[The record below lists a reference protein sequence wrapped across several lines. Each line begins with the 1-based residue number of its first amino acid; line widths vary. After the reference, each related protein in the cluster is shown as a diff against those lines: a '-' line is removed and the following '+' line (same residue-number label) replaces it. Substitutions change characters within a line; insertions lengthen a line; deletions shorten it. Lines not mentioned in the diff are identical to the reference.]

1 MTGDFG
7 NIEGLRDRLEGW
19 IDSQPRNELQADLI
33 AMALY
38 MDGTAAPHA
47 RPEALVGRMMAVAA
61 VGDRTEAIRNPSGD
75 RTEAIKPTLEFDL

>member
-1 MTGDFG
+1 MIGTID
-7 NIEGLRDRLEGW
+7 GLRDRLAARLEN
-19 IDSQPRNELQADLI
+19 DMSDNLRAELEAVVR
-33 AMALY
+33 Y